1 MSTQHHVQTGRFYT
15 AARKFQQLIGVTPA
29 GETIPG
35 GPYTVT
41 QFIVGIVVLVL
52 GFITRP
58 LWSQGALTDVLFIAA
73 AAVGATYAVGR
84 MPGSRRSI
92 INLINCWITLMSRP
106 RTGTYRGRKL
116 PVSYSKTTTKR
127 SAARTTLAVPAT
139 DSTVEDSHDE
149 PIYAPTLQ
157 HGPSTSGL
165 DRLNAHLTTAHENR

>member
-1 MSTQHHVQTGRFYT
+1 MSTQNHVQTGRFYT

-52 GFITRP
+52 GFISRP

-73 AAVGATYAVGR
+73 AVVGITYAVGR

-116 PVSYSKTTTKR
+116 PASYSKTKTKR
-127 SAARTTLAVPAT
+127 SAARTTLAVA
-139 DSTVEDSHDE
+139 DNTVEDSREE
-149 PIYAPTLQ
+149 PTDVPTPQ